1 MQYSNLEIR
10 KWLKCISL
18 IYFILLNTELKA
30 DMGKY
35 NKTLHYNNQQSKLY
49 WVEAPY
55 NNFWCWLFW
64 GTLHTTFKNVVVGLV
79 LVGTKIYSFDKQNV
93 VWKSRSFDLLMLYGN
108 AGNNIFGNSNVG
120 WLFWDTAFE
129 PTNVV
134 EGCSIV

>member
-1 MQYSNLEIR
+1 MPTVRTNLY
-10 KWLKCISL
+10 LT
-18 IYFILLNTELKA
+18 LLDNRYVMNVKSVAIERNFEFGMHLCS

-79 LVGTKIYSFDKQNV
+79 LVGTKNYNFVK
-93 VWKSRSFDLLMLYGN
+93 
-108 AGNNIFGNSNVG
+108 
-120 WLFWDTAFE
+120 
-129 PTNVV
+129 
-134 EGCSIV
+134 

>member
-1 MQYSNLEIR
+1 MKKFYATENLPNSNYVIT
-10 KWLKCISL
+10 LKD
-18 IYFILLNTELKA
+18 YQT

-79 LVGTKIYSFDKQNV
+79 LVGTKNYNFVK
-93 VWKSRSFDLLMLYGN
+93 
-108 AGNNIFGNSNVG
+108 
-120 WLFWDTAFE
+120 
-129 PTNVV
+129 
-134 EGCSIV
+134 

>member
-1 MQYSNLEIR
+1 MTTGNDNGGPER
-10 KWLKCISL
+10 PKP
-18 IYFILLNTELKA
+18 NTGKAKAAKKKA

-79 LVGTKIYSFDKQNV
+79 LVGTKNYNFVK
-93 VWKSRSFDLLMLYGN
+93 
-108 AGNNIFGNSNVG
+108 
-120 WLFWDTAFE
+120 
-129 PTNVV
+129 
-134 EGCSIV
+134 

>member
-1 MQYSNLEIR
+1 MFQLNCNVKTRIATNLKVAFQLEQ
-10 KWLKCISL
+10 ST
-18 IYFILLNTELKA
+18 FFP

-79 LVGTKIYSFDKQNV
+79 LVGTKNYNFVK
-93 VWKSRSFDLLMLYGN
+93 
-108 AGNNIFGNSNVG
+108 
-120 WLFWDTAFE
+120 
-129 PTNVV
+129 
-134 EGCSIV
+134 

>member
-1 MQYSNLEIR
+1 MSVIVFPSD
-10 KWLKCISL
+10 LKEVSIH
-18 IYFILLNTELKA
+18 IMRYYT

-79 LVGTKIYSFDKQNV
+79 LVGTKNYNFVK
-93 VWKSRSFDLLMLYGN
+93 
-108 AGNNIFGNSNVG
+108 
-120 WLFWDTAFE
+120 
-129 PTNVV
+129 
-134 EGCSIV
+134 

>member
-1 MQYSNLEIR
+1 MFLELQKRNAIYPIWSWKIR
-10 KWLKCISL
+10 K
-18 IYFILLNTELKA
+18 YFTDWSPVNDFFSQKYYLQT

-79 LVGTKIYSFDKQNV
+79 LVGTKNYNFVK
-93 VWKSRSFDLLMLYGN
+93 
-108 AGNNIFGNSNVG
+108 
-120 WLFWDTAFE
+120 
-129 PTNVV
+129 
-134 EGCSIV
+134 

>member
-1 MQYSNLEIR
+1 MLISEPY
-10 KWLKCISL
+10 LKPYVFVRIFQKLFNSSL
-18 IYFILLNTELKA
+18 P

-79 LVGTKIYSFDKQNV
+79 LVGTKNYNFVK
-93 VWKSRSFDLLMLYGN
+93 
-108 AGNNIFGNSNVG
+108 
-120 WLFWDTAFE
+120 
-129 PTNVV
+129 
-134 EGCSIV
+134 

>member
-1 MQYSNLEIR
+1 MEFVFKRMEWISPLLQIVSIVVY
-10 KWLKCISL
+10 CILDFWMDSKAT
-18 IYFILLNTELKA
+18 FNTMGQWGP

-79 LVGTKIYSFDKQNV
+79 LVGTKNYNFVK
-93 VWKSRSFDLLMLYGN
+93 
-108 AGNNIFGNSNVG
+108 
-120 WLFWDTAFE
+120 
-129 PTNVV
+129 
-134 EGCSIV
+134 